1 MDKTNPTVV
10 VAGAGPVGL
19 ATAYSLAKAGV
30 DVTVLEKGDAIAD
43 APRAMAYLFI
53 VHDGFERLGILDDLH
68 VEGLRGDG
76 MNLIDYETGEQFH
89 QSLDAIENDVRHPYT
104 LHLGQDQVC
113 KVLLRHLSDFDNVEV
128 RFGAEV
134 VGVTPDDDGVTVRV
148 GGPEGEESIRS
159 AWLVGADGAN
169 SIVRRSL
176 GLGFDGI
183 TWPDRF
189 ISTNIRADLGA
200 EGLRIANWRID
211 PVYGAIIA
219 QITADKLWRFTFRES
234 GELPDEG
241 LEERIHAHF
250 AIGMPGKA
258 AYELVQ
264 FQPYRMHQ
272 RAADTFRVGR
282 VLLAGDAAHITN
294 PVGGLG
300 LTGGFLDSFV
310 LSEAL
315 AAVIHGRVDDAVLDA
330 YAERRRRV
338 YLDIVSPA
346 ASANKH
352 MLFDAHPPEQK
363 AALLAGLRH
372 SATDRAARRE
382 DLLAM
387 RAMITPS
394 LLGDAEAA
402 R

>member
-1 MDKTNPTVV
+1 MNNMNPTVV
-10 VAGAGPVGL
+10 IAGAGPVGL
-19 ATAYSLAKAGV
+19 ATAYGLAKAGV
-30 DVTVLEKGDAIAD
+30 DVTVLEKAETIAVT
-43 APRAMAYLFI
+43 PRAMAYLFI
-53 VHDGFERLGILDDLH
+53 VHDGFERLGILDDLQA
-68 VEGLRGDG
+68 EGLRGDG

-104 LHLGQDQVC
+104 LHLGQDQVSRI
-113 KVLLRHLSDFDNVEV
+113 LLKHLASFDNVEV
-128 RFGAEV
+128 RFGTEV
-134 VGVTPDDDGVTVRV
+134 VGVTPDDDGVAVRIAAPD
-148 GGPEGEESIRS
+148 GLASIRCD
-159 AWLVGADGAN
+159 WLVGADGAN
-169 SIVRRSL
+169 SFVRRTL
-176 GLGFDGI
+176 GLQFDGI

-219 QITADKLWRFTFRES
+219 QITSDNLWRFTFRES
-234 GELPDEG
+234 GDIPEDG
-241 LEERIHAHF
+241 LVERIHTHF
-250 AIGMPGKA
+250 GSGMPGKA

-272 RAADTFRVGR
+272 RAAETFRVGR

-315 AAVIHGRVDDAVLDA
+315 AAVIHGNADEAVLDA
-330 YAERRRRV
+330 YAARRRQV
-338 YLDIVSPA
+338 FLDIVSPA

-352 MLFDAHPPEQK
+352 MLFDAHPSDQK
-363 AALLAGLRH
+363 AALLAGLRRN
-372 SATDRAARRE
+372 ATDRAARRA
-382 DLLAM
+382 DLLSM

-394 LLGDAEAA
+394 LLSDSEAA